1 MDWQIFI
8 LTYEY
13 LVCFRESKWEKM
25 LKQGSFTL
33 QLAPLKLLIPAIF
46 F

>member
-1 MDWQIFI
+1 MDWEIFI

-13 LVCFRESKWEKM
+13 LGCFRESKWEKG

-33 QLAPLKLLIPAIF
+33 QLAPLVADQV
-46 F
+46 

>member
-1 MDWQIFI
+1 MDWEIFI

-13 LVCFRESKWEKM
+13 LGWESKWDKG

-33 QLAPLKLLIPAIF
+33 QLAPLVADQV
-46 F
+46 